1 MQKGF
6 IVLLIYAVLI
16 TIGLVVAIIYIVGLF
31 SSNNDLIRELAENKR
46 LRDEARKAEL
56 VAEQRSS
63 ELEAQLKAALGTSG
77 EIAGTASG
85 ISLNQRRI
93 ESGVRESAAE
103 LGGLRELLTRIGEE
117 NNLTA
122 N

>member
-6 IVLLIYAVLI
+6 VVLLIYAVLI
-16 TIGLVVAIIYIVGLF
+16 TIGFVVAVVYIAGLF
-31 SSNNDLIRELAENKR
+31 SSHNDLIRELAENKQ

-56 VAEQRSS
+56 VAEQRNS
-63 ELEAQLKAALGTSG
+63 ELEAQLKVALGTSG

-103 LGGLRELLTRIGEE
+103 LGGLRDILARIGKE

>member
-16 TIGLVVAIIYIVGLF
+16 TIGFVVAVVYIAGLF
-31 SSNNDLIRELAENKR
+31 SSNNDLIRELAENKQ

-56 VAEQRSS
+56 IAEQRNS

-103 LGGLRELLTRIGEE
+103 LGGLRNLLTRIGEE